1 MAAASISGGATWRRG
16 VEDDGDEHVP
26 FGELMA
32 TLGKARRPRGSQ
44 CDDGQTDAPVGPRRA
59 SFGRLLGNRTSSGAW
74 THNVHDVIAAPP
86 WLQTADSKEP
96 ACCATATVG
105 SRAIVATT
113 ASIAAASPAT
123 SRPTS
128 SSSAPA
134 PLVTSSGNTPS
145 TPSRKRSW
153 VPSCATRPPRASRA
167 SASENR
173 DAQEKKQT
181 DNEAAS
187 ARASARE
194 LRKLGYSI
202 HPKPFASQDTTRGLF
217 SRIAPLHQRDLTAW
231 EQEKACMPERSWS
244 TSATTCVVNGVAAR
258 KRRNSGSGGGGGHGV
273 ATASPAWSGGFSSA
287 STAPRE
293 RSRSPEAEK
302 RLVPVPAGAVETN
315 ARGLPADATAVAATA
330 VATSSRPS
338 PALRRSLTPH
348 RSDGRRGSGGRGEGL
363 SVAFVIAAAASDDND
378 LGDEELNER
387 EHALQMEHMRL
398 HRLRLIKE
406 LRRTDKQLQRIKPTQ
421 DRELVGAA
429 QRGSTP
435 SSGIQAPGGRPRIL
449 RTSASSPSGS
459 VSFADPYA
467 AGGG

>member
-86 WLQTADSKEP
+86 WLQTADSK
-96 ACCATATVG
+96 
-105 SRAIVATT
+105 
-113 ASIAAASPAT
+113 
-123 SRPTS
+123 
-128 SSSAPA
+128 
-134 PLVTSSGNTPS
+134 VTSSGNTPS